1 MALTERMCMESS
13 KPVCDYCEHT
23 VPENFW
29 YVINGD
35 VICKGC
41 LNENFRQ
48 RVNEDSEDGDE
59 DE

>member
-1 MALTERMCMESS
+1 MALTDQTCMASS
-13 KPVCDYCEHT
+13 NKPVCDYCEHT
-23 VPENFW
+23 VQEGFW

-41 LNENFRQ
+41 LDDNFK
-48 RVNEDSEDGDE
+48 VKVSDEGDE